1 MHQCIKDTFNGK
13 KTKREITDSVLAK
26 VRNSGDGYGT
36 ECIFFPTDKIFDTEE
51 KAVDFIDDY
60 CGDKFYAG
68 CAVKFYDYTNV
79 KPTAKII
86 ELRNKISENNKKK
99 IEYIKEN
106 SVKNQKAAYIGC
118 RSCGSKLNKDKLRG
132 ESCPLCYSDLRS
144 ATVLNRINGFDKK
157 KDELLS
163 KIETEQIKQKKKAEI
178 KWLVGYEYPC

>member
-79 KPTAKII
+79 KSTAKII

-99 IEYIKEN
+99 IEYIKQN

-178 KWLVGYEYPC
+178 KWLVGYEYHC

>member
-1 MHQCIKDTFNGK
+1 M
-13 KTKREITDSVLAK
+13 KRRKNEICNK
-26 VRNSGDGYGT
+26 GRT
-36 ECIFFPTDKIFDTEE
+36 EFIRFPTDKIFDTEKE
-51 KAVDFIDDY
+51 AVDFIDNY
-60 CGDKFYAG
+60 CSDKFYAG
-68 CAVKFYDYTNV
+68 CAIKFYDYTNV
-79 KPTAKII
+79 KSTAKII

-144 ATVLNRINGFDKK
+144 ATVLNRINSFDKK

-178 KWLVGYEYPC
+178 KWLVGYEFHC